1 MRAPRPGAD
10 GGGRHGPPASRED
23 EANWDAFVAAHPEG
37 TIFHTR
43 TWARIVLAAFPRLRD
58 ASLIVPGDGTPCILP
73 LFIWSRAGGLL
84 RTLHSSFPFA
94 YGGSVPARDGAGAD
108 PACRF
113 LSRLRYPLCSWRV
126 TGNPFVG
133 TSRADT
139 PLSRRAEATPP
150 LAAVTSRSQPAS
162 NSLSRPTGTSPSP
175 PEDIVPP
182 RPETV
187 PAPPPGFMA
196 EEDTTHLL
204 ALPDT
209 EEAYWDGLLTTAQ
222 RNDWRRLVKKGVT
235 VEETRDR
242 RDADAVYEL
251 YRASFAHWGGE
262 PRFVYPLSFYRAIL
276 AHGGEAVR
284 LTVVRH
290 EGRLAGGCFVLRW
303 NGKAHY
309 LAGYFD
315 REARALRP
323 AALLQIESILRAI
336 RDGYRWY
343 DFLPSGGHASVEDF
357 KASLGGQ
364 STPFPIWTR
373 RGGLHR
379 FVPEA

>member
-10 GGGRHGPPASRED
+10 GGGRPKPPASRDD
-23 EANWDAFVAAHPEG
+23 ETGWDAFVAAHPEG

-43 TWARIVLAAFPRLRD
+43 TWARVVLAAFPGLRD
-58 ASLIVPGDGTPCILP
+58 ASLVVSGDGTLCVLP
-73 LFIWSRAGGLL
+73 LFTWSRAGGLF

-94 YGGSVPARDGAGAD
+94 YGGLVPARDDGGAD
-108 PACRF
+108 PAFRV
-113 LSRLRYPLCSWRV
+113 LPRLRRPLCSWRV

-133 TSRADT
+133 TSGAKASRSRLIDT
-139 PLSRRAEATPP
+139 SLSSPVDASPSRPASTSASRR
-150 LAAVTSRSQPAS
+150 VDAS
-162 NSLSRPTGTSPSP
+162 PSRPAA
-175 PEDIVPP
+175 D
-182 RPETV
+182 
-187 PAPPPGFMA
+187 PAPPFGFTA
-196 EEDTTHLL
+196 EEDATHLL

-209 EEAYWDGLLTTAQ
+209 EEAYWDGVLTTAQ
-222 RNDWRRLVKKGVT
+222 RNDWRRLAKKGVI
-235 VEETRDR
+235 VEETRAE
-242 RDADAVYEL
+242 RDADAVYDL
-251 YRASFAHWGGE
+251 YRTSFVHWGGD
-262 PRFVYPLSFYRAIL
+262 PRFVHPPGFYRALL
-276 AHGGEAVR
+276 AHGGDTVR

-290 EGRLAGGCFVLRW
+290 EGKLAGGCFVLRW

-343 DFLPSGGHASVEDF
+343 DFLPSGGHASVEEF
-357 KASLGGQ
+357 KVSLGGQ
-364 STPFPIWTR
+364 CTPFPIWTR

-379 FVPEA
+379 LRREG

>member
-10 GGGRHGPPASRED
+10 GGGRPGPPASRDD
-23 EANWDAFVAAHPEG
+23 ETGWDAFVAAHPEG

-58 ASLIVPGDGTPCILP
+58 SSLVVSGDGSPYILP
-73 LFIWSRAGGLL
+73 LFTWSRAGGLF

-94 YGGSVPARDGAGAD
+94 YGGPVPARDDDGTD
-108 PACRF
+108 LACH
-113 LSRLRYPLCSWRV
+113 LLPRLRRPLRSWRV

-139 PLSRRAEATPP
+139 
-150 LAAVTSRSQPAS
+150 
-162 NSLSRPTGTSPSP
+162 SPSG
-175 PEDIVPP
+175 PEAD
-182 RPETV
+182 
-187 PAPPPGFMA
+187 PAPPPGFTA
-196 EEDTTHLL
+196 EEDATHLL

-209 EEAYWDGLLTTAQ
+209 EEAYWDSVLTTAQ
-222 RNDWRRLVKKGVT
+222 RNDWRRLAKKGVT
-235 VEETRDR
+235 VEETRAE

-251 YRASFAHWGGE
+251 YRTSFAHWGGE
-262 PRFVYPLSFYRAIL
+262 PRFAHPSGFYRALL
-276 AHGGEAVR
+276 AHGGDAVR

-290 EGRLAGGCFVLRW
+290 EGRLAGGCVVLRW

-343 DFLPSGGHASVEDF
+343 DFLPSGGHTSVEEF

-364 STPFPIWTR
+364 RTPFPVWTR

-379 FVPEA
+379 LRPEA